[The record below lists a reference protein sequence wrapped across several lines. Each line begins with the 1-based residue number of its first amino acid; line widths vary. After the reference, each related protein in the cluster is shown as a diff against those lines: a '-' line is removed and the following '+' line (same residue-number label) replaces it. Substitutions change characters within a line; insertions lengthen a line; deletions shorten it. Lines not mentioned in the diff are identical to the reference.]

1 MIRTNADE
9 IFKKIKDQP
18 TKKDYE
24 KIFWQGKWHYL
35 VDKEE
40 EAE

>member
-1 MIRTNADE
+1 MIKENADE
-9 IFKKIKDQP
+9 IFKKIKDQL

-35 VDKEE
+35 VNNEE
-40 EAE
+40 DSE